1 MQRKTDIL
9 TMKILNVTTIR
20 EWRGGDNQMYT
31 IFKLLQEKKDLQQ
44 FILCPENSVLAQK
57 CKTDGAAYY
66 TYDRTRFK
74 LVHATQKIIQICK
87 MEQIDIIHVH
97 DSSALNAALLSLL
110 FLPNSIQI
118 LLSRKRNNPIKEKFL
133 NKFKYSH
140 PRIIKIISVSKA
152 VEAIF
157 NNIIEDKQKLVTIYD
172 AIDVN
177 NFIGRNNQNLLHKEY
192 NLDLSTKIVGNI
204 AGLTEQKDIYTFI
217 DTAKRIIENKPK
229 DLAIAFFVIGDGNLK
244 SELLEYIKLQK
255 LENFIFFTGFR
266 NNVADLLSEFDVL
279 LMTSISEGL
288 PLTIYEAFASKIPVV
303 TTNAGGIAE
312 VVIEGV
318 TGFVTNLRDS
328 ASLSEKVLY
337 VLENNEITEKI
348 TLNAFEIVKINH
360 DLEVM
365 KENYYK
371 FYKTLAK

>member
-1 MQRKTDIL
+1 
-9 TMKILNVTTIR
+9 MKILNITTIR

-31 IFKLLQEKKDLQQ
+31 IFKLLQEKKDLKQ
-44 FILCPENSVLAQK
+44 FILCPENSVLAEK
-57 CKTDGAAYY
+57 CKTEGIACY
-66 TYDRTRFK
+66 TYDRTMFK

-87 MEQIDIIHVH
+87 TDKIDIIHVH

-110 FLPNSIQI
+110 FLPKSIQI

-157 NNIIEDKQKLVTIYD
+157 NNIIADKQKLVTIYD

-177 NFIGRNNQNLLHKEY
+177 NFTGKNNKNLLHKEY
-192 NLDLSTKIVGNI
+192 NLNANTKIIGNI
-204 AGLTEQKDIYTFI
+204 AGLTEQKDIFTFI
-217 DTAKRIIENKPK
+217 DTAKKIIENKPD
-229 DLAIAFFVIGDGNLK
+229 DLSAAFFVIGDGNLK

-266 NNVADLLSEFDVL
+266 NDVAELLPEFDVL
-279 LMTSISEGL
+279 LMTSVSEGL

-312 VVIEGV
+312 VVIEGK
-318 TGFVTNLRDS
+318 TGFITNLRDS
-328 ASLSEKVLY
+328 VSLSEKVLY
-337 VLENNEITEKI
+337 ILKNKEIAEKI
-348 TLNAFEIVKINH
+348 TLNAFEIVKKNH